1 MLNGYYL
8 DSELKGFFE
17 LPIDNDTTLSIYDT
31 EEGYEIEF
39 IENIDKINE
48 EVIDV
53 MLYDTE
59 KWETLS
65 DLLEYTIN
73 NTYVKYYSDRI
84 IKILEGNN

>member
-1 MLNGYYL
+1 MINGY
-8 DSELKGFFE
+8 DIDKELKGFFE

-53 MLYDTE
+53 MIYDTDKWEKLYD
-59 KWETLS
+59 
-65 DLLEYTIN
+65 LLQLYT
-73 NTYVKYYSDRI
+73 
-84 IKILEGNN
+84 KICKM

>member
-1 MLNGYYL
+1 MLNGYHL

-17 LPIDNDTTLSIYDT
+17 LPIDKDTTLSIYDT

-53 MLYDTE
+53 MIYTTE
-59 KWETLS
+59 KWERLK
-65 DLLEYTIN
+65 DLLQYTID
-73 NTYVKYYSDRI
+73 NTYVKYYKNRI